1 MPKTV
6 TAALLLIGNELLSGR
21 TQDAN
26 LNYLAKQLTV
36 LGIVLREA
44 RFVSDDEA
52 EIIAAVNAL
61 RARYNYVFTTGGIGP
76 THDDITCESVAKA
89 FGLNYILNLEAQE
102 ILEDY
107 YDGSGRE
114 LNEAR
119 LRMAHTPEGA
129 TLVDNPISRAPGFR
143 VENVIVMAGIPAV
156 MRAMFE
162 SIAPELEGGAKVAS
176 RSVAVLMGEGD
187 IARPLG
193 DLQERYEGLEIGSYP
208 FVQKGKFGTTLV
220 LRGTDA
226 AQVDAAAEELKSILR
241 SLGGSPQDE
250 AAKSDGS
257 WPKPEA

>member
-76 THDDITCESVAKA
+76 THDDITAAAIAAA
-89 FGLNYILNLEAQE
+89 FGRKLIRNPEAVA
-102 ILEDY
+102 ILEEAY
-107 YDGSGRE
+107 ERTGPE

-119 LRMAHTPEGA
+119 MSMANTPEGA
-129 TLVDNPISRAPGFR
+129 VLVDNPVSFAPGFQ
-143 VENVIVMAGIPAV
+143 VENVFVFAGVPKI
-156 MRAMFE
+156 MQAMFDGMTHR
-162 SIAPELEGGAKVAS
+162 LTGGAPLHG
-176 RSVAVLMGEGD
+176 RSVTVDLGEGA
-187 IARPLG
+187 IAVNLEQVQDRH
-193 DLQERYEGLEIGSYP
+193 EGITIGSYP
-208 FVQKGKFGTTLV
+208 YYHSGNFGVKLV
-220 LRGTDA
+220 LRGTDEA
-226 AQVDAAAEELKSILR
+226 ILDAAAADLIAVLEG
-241 SLGGSPQDE
+241 LGGNPYLEDTE
-250 AAKSDGS
+250 
-257 WPKPEA
+257 